1 MPVLRS
7 KRVKKDR
14 AKKTLE
20 FIDAKNED
28 KRTKRKL
35 TETDARKKNRQFD
48 RNVCECGLSCFANLS
63 KIIPFSF
70 SLSSHL

>member
-35 TETDARKKNRQFD
+35 TETDARKKTGNSTEMC
-48 RNVCECGLSCFANLS
+48 VSVA
-63 KIIPFSF
+63 
-70 SLSSHL
+70 